1 MTIIAITSNSHVL
14 LLVLHSVVNSK
25 VVGSTSSRTLID
37 LIRAEDVLIGST
49 TNVLILRKSTR
60 S

>member
-1 MTIIAITSNSHVL
+1 MAIIAITSNSHVL
-14 LLVLHSVVNSK
+14 LLVLHSVVDSE